1 MFHIWLIF
9 SKCRLSL
16 LAFLLFSL
24 ARLDAGL
31 RSRQLSLSL
40 SDSELCCLLDLS
52 ELDLL
57 RRFLRLVRR
66 RVLSLL
72 LELSSLL
79 YDGVRHRLRRRL
91 SSPPPCGRRSVLCL
105 LPRSLCTRYMRI
117 FFFKN
122 CLTRNS

>member
-1 MFHIWLIF
+1 
-9 SKCRLSL
+9 LSL
-16 LAFLLFSL
+16 LAFLCFSL
-24 ARLDAGL
+24 ALLDAGL

-40 SDSELCCLLDLS
+40 SDVELCRLLDVS

-79 YDGVRHRLRRRL
+79 YNGVRRRLRRRL
-91 SSPPPCGRRSVLCL
+91 SSPPRVVLVSRSQ
-105 LPRSLCTRYMRI
+105 
-117 FFFKN
+117 F
-122 CLTRNS
+122 